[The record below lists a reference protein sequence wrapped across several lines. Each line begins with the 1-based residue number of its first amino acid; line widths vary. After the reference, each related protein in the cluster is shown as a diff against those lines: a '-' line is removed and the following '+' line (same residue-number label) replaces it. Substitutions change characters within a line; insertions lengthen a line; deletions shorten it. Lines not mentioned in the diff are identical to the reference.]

1 MDVTPPCSDPYIY
14 LYAFPR
20 MLLSSIYV
28 HMVLSLALLC
38 LTGSVKIWAISKPE
52 QCLALSQ
59 DEGALWLGA
68 LKQARTA
75 SRTQSG

>member
-1 MDVTPPCSDPYIY
+1 MPPPHDDLI
-14 LYAFPR
+14 
-20 MLLSSIYV
+20 V
-28 HMVLSLALLC
+28 HG
-38 LTGSVKIWAISKPE
+38 GSVRIWAISKPE

>member
-1 MDVTPPCSDPYIY
+1 
-14 LYAFPR
+14 
-20 MLLSSIYV
+20 MLDLQ
-28 HMVLSLALLC
+28 
-38 LTGSVKIWAISKPE
+38 ISKTFTRNCNTIIFSVALCFQLMRFCDSLLEYGLYPNQSA

-59 DEGALWLGA
+59 DEGAMWLGA

>member
-1 MDVTPPCSDPYIY
+1 MPFFDFSDVFAGMC
-14 LYAFPR
+14 L
-20 MLLSSIYV
+20 
-28 HMVLSLALLC
+28 MVLSLALLC
-38 LTGSVKIWAISKPE
+38 LTGSVRIWAISKPE